1 MINLFSTH
9 LIVVSFT
16 VGQSLPLI
24 VTMSIERLL
33 TLSTHKMLV
42 KKKNSHLASTNFTSL
57 KTLLF
62 QRINWTITD
71 KQTNVTLTCTTGYY
85 ENPSDIT
92 RIILIPWSYIWLKI
106 LRVCLPQHAML
117 FQGHVPHAPQQAAW
131 DEKCVTNNYFRNNF
145 HINS

>member
-16 VGQSLPLI
+16 VGQSLPFI

-62 QRINWTITD
+62 QRINWTITN

-92 RIILIPWSYIWLKI
+92 RIIWIPWSYIWLKI
-106 LRVCLPQHAML
+106 FKSLFTSTCHAFPRACTTRSSTGRLR
-117 FQGHVPHAPQQAAW
+117 
-131 DEKCVTNNYFRNNF
+131 
-145 HINS
+145 

>member
-16 VGQSLPLI
+16 VGQSLPFI

-62 QRINWTITD
+62 QRINWTITN
-71 KQTNVTLTCTTGYY
+71 KQTNKRHSYMY
-85 ENPSDIT
+85 H
-92 RIILIPWSYIWLKI
+92 RIL
-106 LRVCLPQHAML
+106 
-117 FQGHVPHAPQQAAW
+117 
-131 DEKCVTNNYFRNNF
+131 
-145 HINS
+145 

>member
-16 VGQSLPLI
+16 VGQSLPFI

-42 KKKNSHLASTNFTSL
+42 KKKFSLSIHKFHLSQNFTFPENKL
-57 KTLLF
+57 DYNQQT
-62 QRINWTITD
+62 N
-71 KQTNVTLTCTTGYY
+71 KQTSLLHVPQD

-117 FQGHVPHAPQQAAW
+117 FQGHVPHAPQQAA
-131 DEKCVTNNYFRNNF
+131 
-145 HINS
+145 

>member
-16 VGQSLPLI
+16 VGQSLPFI

-33 TLSTHKMLV
+33 TLSTHKMLG
-42 KKKNSHLASTNFTSL
+42 KKKKFSLSIHKFHLSQNFTFPENKL
-57 KTLLF
+57 DYN
-62 QRINWTITD
+62 Q
-71 KQTNVTLTCTTGYY
+71 QTNKCHSYMYHRILW
-85 ENPSDIT
+85 NPSDIT